1 VATVLNPF
9 AVLGL
14 PAEYGLTGQQIS
26 RAYLARISGAHPDAG
41 EEDDVVAAGLNEA
54 RRVLENPE
62 TRAAALLALRGDEAG
77 GASKELPRGFLA
89 AMMGTR
95 EEVEEALASG
105 DEGARARWQ
114 AWAAVQRGEYEGRVA
129 RLFAQGAETVE
140 IRRELNA
147 WRYIERLIEQ
157 LDPNYDPGRADFG
170 SR

>member
-1 VATVLNPF
+1 MATVPNPF
-9 AVLGL
+9 AALGL

-62 TRAAALLALRGDEAG
+62 TRAAALLALRGDEPG
-77 GASKELPRGFLA
+77 GALKELPGGFLA

-95 EEVEEALASG
+95 EEIEQALASG
-105 DEGARARWQ
+105 DEGARSHWQ
-114 AWAAVQRGEYEGRVA
+114 GWAAAQRGEYEGRVA
-129 RLFAQGAETVE
+129 KMFAAGAGSAE

-157 LDPNYDPGRADFG
+157 LDPNYDAGRADFG